1 MIDVT
6 FEGLV
11 FFFPAKK
18 VKHYEKCT
26 VNDQELVNNHFY
38 LGCIHTKSGTMMQ
51 GATMVGACCL
61 RYG

>member
-38 LGCIHTKSGTMMQ
+38 LGSIHTKSGTTMQ